1 MDTWLLLL
9 RLIISVVLV
18 VGLAYWATRLL
29 GKWKG
34 IGDVGVGRSGIP
46 IRPLSRTSIGKEQNL
61 MLVQVGERYLLLGA
75 TPGGISTLA
84 EFSQAEVDSW
94 CSLKGLPEEKMPFR
108 DSLRAA
114 IKKRGQR

>member
-9 RLIISVVLV
+9 RLIVSVVLV

-34 IGDVGVGRSGIP
+34 IGGVGVGRSAVP
-46 IRPLSRTSIGKEQNL
+46 IKPLSRTSIGKEQSL
-61 MLVQVGERYLLLGA
+61 MLVQVGGRYLLLGA

-84 EFSQAEVDSW
+84 EFSQEEVDGW
-94 CSLKGLPEEKMPFR
+94 CSEEEPPRAQMPFR
-108 DSLRAA
+108 DALQAV